1 MIREQVSI
9 HGLYIIQENPT
20 SRHCDA
26 DMASSKY
33 VLGHNSW
40 MHEAHEL

>member
-33 VLGHNSW
+33 VLDISW